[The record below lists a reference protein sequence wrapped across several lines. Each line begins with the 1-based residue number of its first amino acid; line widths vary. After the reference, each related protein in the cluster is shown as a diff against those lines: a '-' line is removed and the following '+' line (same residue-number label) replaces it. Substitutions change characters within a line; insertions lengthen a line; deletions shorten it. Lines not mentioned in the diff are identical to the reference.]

1 MTSVVLPPSGPH
13 EWTACLLDHVSGPAS
28 PPTDYKKLKMLF
40 ALSST
45 LLPQE
50 MMFATAQKQFGN
62 SSGLKTLSSLDG
74 LLRKMNQPRER
85 PKADSREDR
94 VDQIE
99 GELKSRNN
107 RVDRIEGELKI
118 QKTHPNR

>member
-13 EWTACLLDHVSGPAS
+13 DHQWTACLLDHVTGPAS
-28 PPTDYKKLKMLF
+28 PPTDYEKLKMLF

-62 SSGLKTLSSLDG
+62 SSGLKTLSSLDEPASG
-74 LLRKMNQPRER
+74 
-85 PKADSREDR
+85 
-94 VDQIE
+94 
-99 GELKSRNN
+99 
-107 RVDRIEGELKI
+107 KI
-118 QKTHPNR
+118 QS